1 MHVTSETSVKMK
13 MELLNM
19 KKQLVV
25 VTGGSGFIAV
35 HIILQLLQQGYAVR
49 TTVRA
54 AKKEDVIKEMLF
66 NGGVKDFS
74 DLSFAQADLSSDKN
88 WEETMRGA
96 TYVIHVA
103 SPTPKLNFKNEDEMI
118 RPAVDGVLRVLKAS
132 KDAGVKRVV
141 LTSAYGA
148 VFAGHKN
155 RTTPYTEKDW
165 SDLSAKNIHPYQKS
179 KTMSEMA
186 AWDFIKKQGDG
197 LELATV
203 NPVGVMGPVLSAKY
217 SHSNIQI
224 QQMLEG
230 KIKVLPKVDSGYVDV
245 RDVASLH
252 ILAMTSPKAN
262 GERFLAT
269 TGETLSMMDVADI
282 LRNEFPD
289 YAKNIPAK
297 TIPNVVVKTVALAN
311 PQLRMIASIVGK
323 YAGTSNEKAKDL
335 LGWNPRSAKTAII
348 ATAQSMIDLGIV
360 R

>member
-1 MHVTSETSVKMK
+1 
-13 MELLNM
+13 M

-49 TTVRA
+49 TTVRSV
-54 AKKEDVIKEMLF
+54 KKEDVIKEMLC
-66 NGGVKDFS
+66 NGGIRDFS
-74 DLSFAQADLSSDKN
+74 DLSFSQADLTSDTN
-88 WEETMRGA
+88 WEETMQGA

-132 KDAGVKRVV
+132 KDAKVKRVV

-165 SDLSAKNIHPYQKS
+165 SDFSAKNIHPYQKS

-186 AWDFIKKQGDG
+186 AWDFIKKEGDG
-197 LELATV
+197 LQLATV

-217 SHSNIQI
+217 SHSNVQI
-224 QQMLEG
+224 QEMLEG
-230 KIKVLPKVDSGYVDV
+230 KIKALPKVDSGYIDV

-252 ILAMTSPKAN
+252 ILAMTSPKAD

-282 LRNEFPD
+282 LREAFPD
-289 YAKNIPAK
+289 YASNIPIR
-297 TIPNVVVKTVALAN
+297 TIPNAVVKAAALTN
-311 PQLRMIASIVGK
+311 PQLKMIASIVGK
-323 YAGTSNEKAKDL
+323 YAGTSNKKAKEL

>member
-1 MHVTSETSVKMK
+1 
-13 MELLNM
+13 M

-35 HIILQLLQQGYAVR
+35 HIILQLLQQEYAVR
-49 TTVRA
+49 TTVRSV
-54 AKKEDVIKEMLF
+54 KKEAVIKEMLY
-66 NGGVKDFS
+66 NGGIRDFS
-74 DLSFAQADLSSDKN
+74 DLSFSQADLTSDTN
-88 WEETMRGA
+88 WEETMQGA

-132 KDAGVKRVV
+132 KDAKVKRVV

-155 RTTPYTEKDW
+155 RKTPYTEKDW

-186 AWDFIKKQGDG
+186 AWDFIKKEGDG
-197 LELATV
+197 LQLATV

-217 SHSNIQI
+217 SHSNVQI
-224 QQMLEG
+224 QEMLEG
-230 KIKVLPKVDSGYVDV
+230 KIKALPKVDSGYIDV

-252 ILAMTSPKAN
+252 ILAMTSPKAD

-282 LRNEFPD
+282 LREAFPD
-289 YAKNIPAK
+289 YASNIPTR
-297 TIPNVVVKTVALAN
+297 TIPNVVVKAAALTN
-311 PQLRMIASIVGK
+311 SQLKMIASIVGK
-323 YAGTSNEKAKDL
+323 YAGTSNKKAKEL
-335 LGWNPRSAKTAII
+335 LGWNSRSAKTAII

>member
-1 MHVTSETSVKMK
+1 
-13 MELLNM
+13 M

-230 KIKVLPKVDSGYVDV
+230 RIKALPKVDSGYVDV

-289 YAKNIPAK
+289 YAKNIPTK
-297 TIPNVVVKTVALAN
+297 TIPNVVVKTAALSN

>member
-1 MHVTSETSVKMK
+1 
-13 MELLNM
+13 M

-25 VTGGSGFIAV
+25 VTGGSGFIAI
-35 HIILQLLQQGYAVR
+35 HIILQLLKQGYAVR
-49 TTVRA
+49 TTVRSVE
-54 AKKEDVIKEMLF
+54 KEAIVKEMLA
-66 NGGVKDFS
+66 NGGIEDFS
-74 DLSFAQADLSSDKN
+74 DLSFSQADLTSDKN
-88 WEETMRGA
+88 WEETMSGA

-103 SPTPKLNFKNEDEMI
+103 SPTPKLNFKNPDEMI
-118 RPAVDGVLRVLKAS
+118 RPAVDGVTRVLRAS
-132 KDAGVKRVV
+132 RDNGVKRVV

-165 SDLSAKNIHPYQKS
+165 SNLDDKNIHPYQRS

-186 AWDFIKKQGDG
+186 AWDFIKKEGNG
-197 LELATV
+197 LELAAV

-217 SHSNIQI
+217 SHSNTQI

-230 KIKVLPKVDSGYVDV
+230 KIKSLPKVDSGYVDV

-252 ILAMTSPKAN
+252 ILAMTSDEAN

-269 TGETLSMMDVADI
+269 TGETLSMMEVADI
-282 LRNEFPD
+282 LREAFPK
-289 YAKNIPAK
+289 YAANMPTKL
-297 TIPNVVVKTVALAN
+297 IPNSVVKLAAIKD
-311 PQLRMIASIVGK
+311 PKLRMIASIVGK
-323 YAGTSNEKAKDL
+323 YAGTSNDKAKKL

-360 R
+360 K

>member
-1 MHVTSETSVKMK
+1 MR
-13 MELLNM
+13 
-19 KKQLVV
+19 KQLVV

-35 HIILQLLQQGYAVR
+35 HIILELLQQGYAVR
-49 TTVRA
+49 TTIRS
-54 AKKEDVIKEMLF
+54 AKKEDVIKEMLY
-66 NGGVKDFS
+66 NGGIRDFS
-74 DLSFAQADLSSDKN
+74 DLSFSQADLTSDTN
-88 WEETMRGA
+88 WEETMQGA

-132 KDAGVKRVV
+132 KDAEVKRVV

-148 VFAGHKN
+148 IFAGHKN

-186 AWDFIKKQGDG
+186 AWDFIKKEGDG
-197 LELATV
+197 LQLATV

-217 SHSNIQI
+217 SHSNVQI
-224 QQMLEG
+224 QEMLEG
-230 KIKVLPKVDSGYVDV
+230 KIKALPKVDSGYIDV
-245 RDVASLH
+245 RDVANLH

-282 LRNEFPD
+282 LREAFPD
-289 YAKNIPAK
+289 YASNIPTR
-297 TIPNVVVKTVALAN
+297 TIPNAVVKAAALTN
-311 PQLRMIASIVGK
+311 PQLKMIASIVGK
-323 YAGTSNEKAKDL
+323 YAGTSNKKAKEL

>member
-1 MHVTSETSVKMK
+1 MR
-13 MELLNM
+13 
-19 KKQLVV
+19 KQLVV

-49 TTVRA
+49 TTIRS
-54 AKKEDVIKEMLF
+54 AKKEDVIKEMLY
-66 NGGVKDFS
+66 NGGIRDFS
-74 DLSFAQADLSSDKN
+74 DLSFSQADLTSDTN
-88 WEETMRGA
+88 WEETMQGA

-132 KDAGVKRVV
+132 KDAEVKRVV

-148 VFAGHKN
+148 IFAGHKN

-186 AWDFIKKQGDG
+186 AWDFIKKEGDG
-197 LELATV
+197 LQLATV

-217 SHSNIQI
+217 SHSNVQI
-224 QQMLEG
+224 QEMLEG
-230 KIKVLPKVDSGYVDV
+230 KIKALPKVDSGYIDV

-282 LRNEFPD
+282 LREAFPD
-289 YAKNIPAK
+289 YASNIPTR
-297 TIPNVVVKTVALAN
+297 TIPNAVVKAAALTN
-311 PQLRMIASIVGK
+311 PQLKMIASIVGK
-323 YAGTSNEKAKDL
+323 YAGTSNKKAKEL

>member
-230 KIKVLPKVDSGYVDV
+230 RIKALPKVDSGYVDV

-289 YAKNIPAK
+289 YAKNIPTK
-297 TIPNVVVKTVALAN
+297 TIPNVVVKTAALSN

>member
-1 MHVTSETSVKMK
+1 MR
-13 MELLNM
+13 
-19 KKQLVV
+19 KQLVV

-49 TTVRA
+49 TTIRS
-54 AKKEDVIKEMLF
+54 AKKEDVIKEMLY
-66 NGGVKDFS
+66 NGGIRDFS
-74 DLSFAQADLSSDKN
+74 DLSFSQADLTSDTN
-88 WEETMRGA
+88 WEETMQGA

-118 RPAVDGVLRVLKAS
+118 SPAVDGVLRVLKAS
-132 KDAGVKRVV
+132 KDAEVKRVV

-148 VFAGHKN
+148 IFAGHKN

-186 AWDFIKKQGDG
+186 AWDFIKKEGDG
-197 LELATV
+197 LQLATV

-217 SHSNIQI
+217 SHSNVQI
-224 QQMLEG
+224 QEMLEG
-230 KIKVLPKVDSGYVDV
+230 KIKALPKVDSGYIDV

-282 LRNEFPD
+282 LREAFPD
-289 YAKNIPAK
+289 YSSNIPTR
-297 TIPNVVVKTVALAN
+297 TIPNAVVKAAALTN
-311 PQLRMIASIVGK
+311 PQLKMIASIVGK
-323 YAGTSNEKAKDL
+323 YAGTSNKKAKEL